1 MRDTNLRESTGCGT
15 FSKSKLA
22 TSTIR
27 PTDEGFF
34 TMKKLTLHMLGE
46 SFTINKLPQF
56 AEIPSI
62 LSQGDM
68 CFIVRTDDELSIVCP
83 DYMAPNN
90 VQQELGWRCFK
101 VQGELKLQEVGVLA
115 SIAQPLAEAG
125 IPMFVVSTFSTDY
138 IFVMEE
144 NLVNA
149 VHVLQ
154 LAGHTF
160 LHKET

>member
-1 MRDTNLRESTGCGT
+1 MWYIFLAAHLLSTSPLTDEECFAMR
-15 FSKSKLA
+15 KLA
-22 TSTIR
+22 
-27 PTDEGFF
+27 
-34 TMKKLTLHMLGE
+34 LHMLGE

-62 LSQGDM
+62 LSQGEM
-68 CFIVRTDDELSIVCP
+68 CFIFRTDEELSIICP

-101 VQGELKLQEVGVLA
+101 VEGEMKLQEVGVLA
-115 SIAQPLAEAG
+115 SLAQPLADAG
-125 IPMFVVSTFSTDY
+125 IPMFVVSTFNTDY

-144 NLVNA
+144 NLVEA
-149 VHVLQ
+149 VQSLQ
-154 LAGHTF
+154 KAGHTF